1 MLFKWET
8 CKVLKKERALSIE
21 FLIVDLS
28 KFLFITCLS
37 FILLGVKFGLQFC
50 MARRLAGS
58 LGCTEDCKVKFS
70 KLARGAGFSEGA
82 FSVLVLWDFSK
93 LYFAW
98 I

>member
-1 MLFKWET
+1 
-8 CKVLKKERALSIE
+8 
-21 FLIVDLS
+21 
-28 KFLFITCLS
+28 
-37 FILLGVKFGLQFC
+37 

-58 LGCTEDCKVKFS
+58 LGCSEDYKVKFS

-82 FSVLVLWDFSK
+82 ISVLVLWDFSK